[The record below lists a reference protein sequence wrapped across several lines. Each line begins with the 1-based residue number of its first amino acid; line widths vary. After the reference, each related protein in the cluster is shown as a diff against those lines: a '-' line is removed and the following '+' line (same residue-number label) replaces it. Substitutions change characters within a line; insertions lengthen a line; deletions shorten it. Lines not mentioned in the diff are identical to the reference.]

1 MPTRYRPTSWRRRDG
16 WVAIWD
22 PMYQA
27 LEPKAVRIL
36 RPTGFYEKY
45 DLEIPGSFANRRP
58 IGEEKAAIEAIATA
72 LAVAADCAHK
82 TPPGVGQP
90 GCGSSQRNL
99 HCSEARTCRPK
110 YIGKSC
116 RATGE
121 SLSGRERIP
130 RTCCGGGAGSTST
143 RTHSA
148 QPTSISAGP
157 QGWPREL
164 YGSLAVV
171 REITAIRYWPKT
183 LGERSVPWADAL
195 LAARPRKTRWE
206 EGYDTSKM
214 ARSII
219 SSRK

>member
-1 MPTRYRPTSWRRRDG
+1 
-16 WVAIWD
+16 
-22 PMYQA
+22 MYQA

-36 RPTGFYEKY
+36 GPRVSTKNTTSKSPHLLETAGRSARRRPPSKQSRRRSRWRPT
-45 DLEIPGSFANRRP
+45 ARTRR
-58 IGEEKAAIEAIATA
+58 
-72 LAVAADCAHK
+72 LRVLW
-82 TPPGVGQP
+82 QP
-90 GCGSSQRNL
+90 GCGSSQRNS

-130 RTCCGGGAGSTST
+130 RTCWAAAL
-143 RTHSA
+143 A
-148 QPTSISAGP
+148 QLQREHTAPNRLQLSAGP

-171 REITAIRYWPKT
+171 REITAIGYWPKT

-219 SSRK
+219 SSRKY